1 MSTAK
6 EKMAEMTE
14 EMHELKAERQNTR
27 LLLEHLESLVMR
39 HERSL
44 RMTLGKRN
52 GQNGQNQVSS
62 EVEVLKALKS
72 LFEHHKA
79 LDEKVREKLRV
90 QIERNQQLERELE
103 NARAQDF
110 TKMGEK
116 GDLGASPVVKSLKEE
131 IERLNRSRRDINA
144 ELDKINKDHTQEINE
159 LKKSNDEL
167 KNTKQK
173 AEENLAVLEKRYLN
187 LQRESAS
194 YQARSQKLES
204 DLAQQSSLEIQLAK
218 AEERNRSL
226 RERLELQG
234 KNNCHLVN

>member
-1 MSTAK
+1 MI
-6 EKMAEMTE
+6 E
-14 EMHELKAERQNTR
+14 EMIELKAERQNTR

-52 GQNGQNQVSS
+52 GQNGANQVSS

-79 LDEKVREKLRV
+79 LDEKVREKLKV

-103 NARAQDF
+103 NAQANLPV
-110 TKMGEK
+110 GEI
-116 GDLGASPVVKSLKEE
+116 SNNSIVKSLKDE
-131 IERLNRSRRDINA
+131 IERLQRVRRDING
-144 ELDKINKDHTQEINE
+144 ELDKINKDHTSEITE
-159 LKKSNDEL
+159 LKKLADEL
-167 KNTKQK
+167 KGSKQT
-173 AEENLAVLEKRYLN
+173 AEDNLALLEKRYLN

-204 DLAQQSSLEIQLAK
+204 DMAQQSSLEIQLAK

-234 KNNCHLVN
+234 RRIFLDFCFYCFKSSERQTQTR

>member
-1 MSTAK
+1 MG
-6 EKMAEMTE
+6 EMVE
-14 EMHELKAERQNTR
+14 EMSELKAERQNTR

-79 LDEKVREKLRV
+79 LDEKVREKLKV
-90 QIERNQQLERELE
+90 QIERNLQLERELE
-103 NARAQDF
+103 NAQAQASQLPV
-110 TKMGEK
+110 GEI
-116 GDLGASPVVKSLKEE
+116 SNNSIVKSLKDE
-131 IERLNRSRRDINA
+131 IERLQRARQDINR
-144 ELDKINKDHTQEINE
+144 ELDKINKDHTSEMNE
-159 LKKSNDEL
+159 LKKLTDEL
-167 KNTKQK
+167 KGSKQT
-173 AEENLAVLEKRYLN
+173 AEENLALLEKRYLN

-204 DLAQQSSLEIQLAK
+204 DMAQQSSLEIQLAK

-234 KNNCHLVN
+234 